1 MPITLSKTY
10 PKQLKM
16 TFDDYCKP
24 MLFPMKKYM
33 NAVRYLF
40 ILFFFKRYGHYNC
53 FREILFIDHLG
64 ENKDSLPFNLIY
76 VFFFIKYPYLLMIF
90 FSYCISI

>member
-40 ILFFFKRYGHYNC
+40 ILFFLKDMDIITFSGKFYLLIIWGKIKIHYLL
-53 FREILFIDHLG
+53 ILFM
-64 ENKDSLPFNLIY
+64 Y
-76 VFFFIKYPYLLMIF
+76 FFLLNIH
-90 FSYCISI
+90 IS